1 MPTSSLDLALALD
14 TELRVALEAAWA
26 AGAIIEEV
34 AQGSHG
40 VRSKADGSL
49 QSEADRRA
57 DESIR
62 RALRDRFPED
72 GLLSEE
78 EGFAPGASDRLWI
91 VDLLDGTTAFV
102 AGRDEYAVQIGMVDA
117 GEPVL
122 GVVYEPKTGR
132 CYHALRGVGAF
143 FGVGPGTATIRQLRV
158 SKVDAL
164 DAMRLTTTSR
174 MAPETFATLREATGL
189 GDGGQVS
196 SVGCKVGRLA
206 RREADVYF
214 SGHRIH
220 YWDSCAPLVVLEAA
234 GGAMTFLDGTP
245 LVYDVAD
252 SRFDHGRPV
261 VASNGRRHGELC
273 TVLGDALGRIVRHD
287 EAER

>member
-14 TELRVALEAAWA
+14 TELRVALEAAWE
-26 AGAIIEEV
+26 AGGIIEEV
-34 AQGSHG
+34 GRGSHM
-40 VRSKADGSL
+40 VRSKSDGSP
-49 QSEADRRA
+49 QTEADRRA

-62 RALRDRFPED
+62 RALGARFPED
-72 GLLSEE
+72 GILSEE
-78 EGFAPGASDRLWI
+78 EGLTPGASDRLWI
-91 VDLLDGTTAFV
+91 VDPLDGTTAFA
-102 AGRDEYAVQIGMVDA
+102 AGRDEYAVQIGLVDG
-117 GEPVL
+117 GEAVL

-132 CYHALRGVGAF
+132 CYHAIRGVGAF

-174 MAPETFATLREATGL
+174 MAPEAFAALRAATGL

-245 LVYDVAD
+245 LAYDVAEG
-252 SRFDHGRPV
+252 RFDHGRPV
-261 VASNGRRHGELC
+261 VASNGRRHAQLRAALER
-273 TVLGDALGRIVRHD
+273 ALGQ
-287 EAER
+287 ERS